1 MNTAVINVKTE
12 PEVKHEAQILAKK
25 FGVSLSS
32 LVNAYLKQLVRT
44 KKIEFTL
51 EEKPTTH
58 LLSILNLAQED
69 IKTGKVSPRFK
80 NADDASKWLNS

>member
-12 PEVKHEAQILAKK
+12 PKVKYEAQIVAKK

-51 EEKPTTH
+51 EEEPTTH
-58 LLSILNLAQED
+58 LLNILNLAQKD
-69 IKTGKVSPRFK
+69 IKAGKVSPKFK

>member
-12 PEVKHEAQILAKK
+12 PEIKYEAQIVAKK

-51 EEKPTTH
+51 DEEPTTH
-58 LLSILNLAQED
+58 LLNILNLAQKD
-69 IKTGKVSPRFK
+69 IKAGKVSPKFR
-80 NADDASKWLNS
+80 NAKDAIKWLNS

>member
-12 PEVKHEAQILAKK
+12 PQVKHEAQIVAKK

-32 LVNAYLKQLVRT
+32 LVNAYLKQLIRT

-51 EEKPTTH
+51 EEEPTTH
-58 LLSILNLAQED
+58 LLNILKLAQKD
-69 IKTGKVSPRFK
+69 IKARKVSPQFK
-80 NADDASKWLNS
+80 NANDASMWLNS

>member
-12 PEVKHEAQILAKK
+12 PQVKHEAQIVAKK

-51 EEKPTTH
+51 EEEPTTH
-58 LLSILNLAQED
+58 LLNILNLAQKD
-69 IKTGKVSPRFK
+69 IKAGKVSPQFK
-80 NADDASKWLNS
+80 NANDASKWLNS